1 MDLDAFRRRPRLNLS
16 PEEFRRCM
24 RERLCLKC
32 AQPGHRADVC
42 EKQGQQKQYNP
53 KMGNLQPPKRNSPWQ
68 PRQRIQEMEVE
79 KEPEQ
84 SGNEECPQ

>member
-1 MDLDAFRRRPRLNLS
+1 
-16 PEEFRRCM
+16 M

-42 EKQGQQKQYNP
+42 EKQNQQRQFNPRAGNWQPAKQ
-53 KMGNLQPPKRNSPWQ
+53 STPWQ
-68 PRQRIQEMEVE
+68 PRQKIQEMEVE

-84 SGNEECPQ
+84 SGNQECPK